1 MGYSYKQEK
10 IIVIMY
16 EYINDK
22 REFFPVSNIPLEKA
36 KFFYKN
42 DEGLF
47 KLMAVSDYVVRTEL
61 NEVRLYVTNEDI
73 KENSKKFQIGYEI
86 NFKALE
92 YESPLP
98 VLSILVEMYN
108 QLVEDSKTLFN
119 YVKKQCFIS
128 DDKSTSL
135 ILPSLPNACVWC
147 MGEDGNIFALPVSEL
162 YENFDKMVDKVY
174 EDVKK
179 LLLTDLRENT
189 DLLLDELKTLKNKLT
204 EELEEYKDSL
214 KWEDLLNVPATF
226 PSTWATVSGKPT
238 IFPTNWTNV
247 ADKPTVFASNWA
259 NVADKPSTFP
269 TTWATVA
276 NKPATFPPAAGTIT
290 GNLTV
295 TGVFVCNNDVTAF
308 SDIRLKTNITQ
319 LTNALGKLDMI
330 NGYNFEYKDRA
341 GEKQVGVIAQEVQTV
356 LPEAV
361 KLTERVFNGEKML
374 AVNEIKIVPLLI
386 EAIKELKRE
395 VDKLKG
401 GKE

>member
-36 KFFYKN
+36 KFFYKDN
-42 DEGLF
+42 EGLF
-47 KLMAVSDYVVRTEL
+47 KLMAVSDYVVKTEL
-61 NEVRLYVTNEDI
+61 NEVRLYVTNEEI

-162 YENFDKMVDKVY
+162 YENFNKMVDKVY

-179 LLLTDLRENT
+179 LLLLDKEKMSVELRGET
-189 DLLLDELKTLKNKLT
+189 DLLLEELRTLKNKLAG
-204 EELEEYKDSL
+204 ELE
-214 KWEDLLNVPATF
+214 
-226 PSTWATVSGKPT
+226 
-238 IFPTNWTNV
+238 
-247 ADKPTVFASNWA
+247 
-259 NVADKPSTFP
+259 
-269 TTWATVA
+269 
-276 NKPATFPPAAGTIT
+276 
-290 GNLTV
+290 NLTETKKNEITSHAKEKEESISTLTENKKKEIKDYV
-295 TGVFVCNNDVTAF
+295 DLTSKPDIDKYTGDKKSEINLYIEDNRE
-308 SDIRLKTNITQ
+308 RLKGDKGDKGEQGIQ
-319 LTNALGKLDMI
+319 GVQGPLGPTGMPGIQGIQGEQGKQGIQGVQGEQGIKGDKGDTGS
-330 NGYNFEYKDRA
+330 NGVLVEAKGMYGFQVRDGHLFLVSTGEETPNFKVKD
-341 GEKQVGVIAQEVQTV
+341 GHLILV
-356 LPEAV
+356 L
-361 KLTERVFNGEKML
+361 
-374 AVNEIKIVPLLI
+374 
-386 EAIKELKRE
+386 
-395 VDKLKG
+395 
-401 GKE
+401 

>member
-204 EELEEYKDSL
+204 EELE
-214 KWEDLLNVPATF
+214 
-226 PSTWATVSGKPT
+226 
-238 IFPTNWTNV
+238 
-247 ADKPTVFASNWA
+247 
-259 NVADKPSTFP
+259 
-269 TTWATVA
+269 
-276 NKPATFPPAAGTIT
+276 
-290 GNLTV
+290 NLTETKKNEITNHAEKKENDISV
-295 TGVFVCNNDVTAF
+295 LTENKKKEIKDYVDLTSKPDIDKYTGDKKTEINLYIEDNRK
-308 SDIRLKTNITQ
+308 RLKGDKGDKGEQGIQ
-319 LTNALGKLDMI
+319 GVQGPLGPTGMPGIQGIQGEQGKQGIQGVQGIKGDKGDKGDTGS
-330 NGYNFEYKDRA
+330 NGVMVETKGMYGFQVRDGHLYLSYTGEETPNFKVKD
-341 GEKQVGVIAQEVQTV
+341 GHLILV
-356 LPEAV
+356 L
-361 KLTERVFNGEKML
+361 
-374 AVNEIKIVPLLI
+374 
-386 EAIKELKRE
+386 
-395 VDKLKG
+395 
-401 GKE
+401 